1 MGVVN
6 GRGYRDYFND
16 PRFWNNCRDMYR
28 PFYEVAG
35 ALPDDTTEQL
45 RLHFDSISESKQQ
58 ENSMDIK
65 VVLAALED
73 KGIQLTTQNIVPL
86 VGQLIE
92 LGQAAAEKGI
102 SNLSK
107 KAGVK
112 DVTQD

>member
-1 MGVVN
+1 
-6 GRGYRDYFND
+6 
-16 PRFWNNCRDMYR
+16 
-28 PFYEVAG
+28 
-35 ALPDDTTEQL
+35 
-45 RLHFDSISESKQQ
+45 
-58 ENSMDIK
+58 MDIK